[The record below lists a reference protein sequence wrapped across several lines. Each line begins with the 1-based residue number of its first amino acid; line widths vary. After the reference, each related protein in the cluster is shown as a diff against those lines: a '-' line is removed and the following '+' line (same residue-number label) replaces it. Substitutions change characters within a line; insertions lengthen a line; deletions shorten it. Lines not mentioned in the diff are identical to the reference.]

1 MNTDDM
7 IRALPYW
14 KTKDGKLTMIKNM
27 KTRELKNIIRW
38 LKRKGEEVKPVLD
51 EIQKEL
57 EARE

>member
-27 KTRELKNIIRW
+27 KTRELKKQNNIENAV
-38 LKRKGEEVKPVLD
+38 RK
-51 EIQKEL
+51 
-57 EARE
+57 ARGGD

>member
-1 MNTDDM
+1 M

-51 EIQKEL
+51 EMQKEL

>member
-14 KTKDGKLTMIKNM
+14 KIKDGKLTMIKNM

-51 EIQKEL
+51 EMQKEL